1 MNFTYF
7 LPANIVFGK
16 NRINELGSLSKK
28 YGKKALVVTGKNS
41 TKKTGLLDRSIS
53 LLNESG
59 IQTII
64 FDEVTQNPLTTTA
77 TKGALIARE
86 NDCDMVVGIGGG
98 SIMDCAKS
106 IAMLSVNEGDVSDYI
121 FGKLVANSALPIIL
135 VPTTCGTGS
144 EANGFAV
151 LTNKDSMDKKSLRG
165 DYLIPKLS
173 IVDPSLMKTIPKQ
186 IFACVAF
193 DSLCHLME
201 ASTCKNSTPIIKSL
215 AFEGVRLAMK
225 NIVPIYEGDLSD
237 VRYEE
242 MTLAST
248 IGGMVIYTGGVT
260 LGHAMEHPVSGLKN
274 IAHGKGLAMLT
285 PAIMRKTIEK
295 IPDEFEELS
304 LAMGGIN
311 SAHCLAI
318 LDNLLLKLNLN
329 LSLRDCGITEN
340 DIDWLVDNC
349 YKVSTASL
357 NNHPYTFSKEELKE
371 IFIESL

>member
-28 YGKKALVVTGKNS
+28 YGKKALVVTGQNS
-41 TKKTGLLDRSIS
+41 TKKTGLLDLSIS
-53 LLNESG
+53 LLNKSE
-59 IQTII
+59 IETVI

-77 TKGALIARE
+77 TKGALIAKQ
-86 NDCDMVVGIGGG
+86 NGCDMIIGIGGG

-106 IAMLSVNEGDVSDYI
+106 IAMLAINEGDVSDYI
-121 FGKLVANSALPIIL
+121 FGKMVATSALPIVL

-151 LTNKDSMDKKSLRG
+151 LTNADSMDKKSLKG

-173 IVDPSLMKTIPKQ
+173 IVDPELMKTIPKQ
-186 IFACVAF
+186 IFASVAF
-193 DSLCHLME
+193 DALCHLME
-201 ASTCKNSTPIIKSL
+201 ASTSKLSTPLIKSL
-215 AFEGVRLAMK
+215 AFEGVSLAMK
-225 NIVPIYEGDLSD
+225 NIVPIYEGDSSD
-237 VRYEE
+237 TRYEE

-295 IPDEFEELS
+295 IPEQFDELS

-318 LDNLLLKLNLN
+318 LDNLLVKLNLN
-329 LSLRDCGITEN
+329 QSLSDCGITSD
-340 DIDWLVDNC
+340 DIDWLVENC

-357 NNHPYTFSKEELKE
+357 NNHPYTFSKEELRE